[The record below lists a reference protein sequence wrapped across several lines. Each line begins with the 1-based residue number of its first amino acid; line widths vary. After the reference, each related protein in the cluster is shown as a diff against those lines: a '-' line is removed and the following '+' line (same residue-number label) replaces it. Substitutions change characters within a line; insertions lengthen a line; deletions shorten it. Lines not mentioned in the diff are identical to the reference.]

1 MAAADLNAF
10 VVIVGDVATAHGL
23 RAADHP
29 PDEIARFTLERGRL
43 YVFVTRFAQ
52 EPNVVEVTVLEW
64 PAFRHSAT
72 GRAVLDESRKRL
84 REKFGDVAVSRAA
97 ETTHSRAS

>member
-1 MAAADLNAF
+1 MNRIFVLTLVGAF
-10 VVIVGDVATAHGL
+10 AGAG
-23 RAADHP
+23 
-29 PDEIARFTLERGRL
+29 
-43 YVFVTRFAQ
+43 FAQ

-72 GRAVLDESRKRL
+72 GRAVLDEARKRL